1 MHRARPDGPTPSSDP
16 DPLPVNAPTPVNG
29 QIRLVPSDPAWP
41 GLFARE
47 AVRIRAALGE
57 RALQIEH
64 IGSTSVPGLLAK
76 PIIDILLVVTDCAD
90 EASYLPDLAAA
101 GYRLRI
107 REPDPAA
114 GATFSGDE
122 PHRVCKGPNTD
133 LNLHIYSAGSG
144 EIERYLLMRD
154 RLRAVPSERDLYA
167 RVKVELAAQHW
178 ATVQA
183 YADAKGAVVEA
194 IIIRAREAARYSG
207 VQKYGHR
214 HGP

>member
-16 DPLPVNAPTPVNG
+16 DPLPVNAPTPVGG
-29 QIRLVPSDPAWP
+29 QVRLVPADPAWP

-47 AVRIRAALGE
+47 AVRIRAALRE

-64 IGSTSVPGLLAK
+64 IGSTSVPGLIAK
-76 PIIDILLVVTDCAD
+76 PIIDILLVVADCAD
-90 EASYLPDLAAA
+90 EASYLPDLEAA

-107 REPDPAA
+107 REPDPAV
-114 GATFSGDE
+114 GATFTGDE
-122 PHRVCKGPNTD
+122 PHRVCKGSDTD

-154 RLRAVPSERDLYA
+154 RLRTVPSERDLYA
-167 RVKVELAAQHW
+167 RVKAELAAHHW

-183 YADAKGAVVEA
+183 YADAKNAVVEA
-194 IIIRAREAARYSG
+194 IIGRAREAAS
-207 VQKYGHR
+207 
-214 HGP
+214 